1 MNILYITH
9 CDPRRTDFGSAQR
22 SHLMWKALKRLGTVY
37 TIYNIGPDDPKKV
50 FDNTEHIAS
59 VSLLSP
65 NPIVK
70 ILQVLC
76 VRYLAPAEWPFRS
89 RKFIQSKLPWK
100 NVEFDCV
107 VTRYLRTAA
116 QTAAWKIAPLYVDID
131 DLPSESFATIRRG
144 AHSTIVGWFLQKIV
158 DAWQRFVLRKCRAT
172 WIANGDQV
180 AEVQKICTCSSLP
193 NLAMPPSAGY
203 VRNGRQKQQL
213 MTVGLMGYEPNCQGV
228 DWFLETC
235 WPEIHRHFPEMTYA
249 IAGGGLSNELQA
261 KWSTLPNVQVLG
273 FVDDLDA
280 LYSESL
286 AVVTPIRSGAGTCIK
301 VIEAA
306 MHGRK
311 VISTPFAVRGLG
323 TRQLSAIGVVVSDV
337 PEQIIGELE
346 ALLRDSRRRIQDE
359 ISRNALEMNSY
370 ENLKA
375 CVNALLAPVAEKR

>member
-65 NPIVK
+65 NLIVK

-180 AEVQKICTCSSLP
+180 AEVQKLCTCSSLP
-193 NLAMPPSAGY
+193 NLAMPPSADY

-213 MTVGLMGYEPNCQGV
+213 MTVGLMGYEPNYQGV
-228 DWFLETC
+228 DWFLEAC

-249 IAGGGLSNELQA
+249 IAGGGLSNEFKA
-261 KWSTLPNVQVLG
+261 KWATLPNVRVLG

-306 MHGRK
+306 LHGRS
-311 VISTPFAVRGLG
+311 VLATPFAVRGLDTVLQKNLG
-323 TRQLSAIGVVVSDV
+323 ICSTERPEEMVAILEQLRLDSQRS
-337 PEQIIGELE
+337 
-346 ALLRDSRRRIQDE
+346 LRQDE
-359 ISRNALEMNSY
+359 QAQAAMVYNSP
-370 ENLKA
+370 NGFAQVIANGLQ
-375 CVNALLAPVAEKR
+375 

>member
-65 NPIVK
+65 NLIVK

-89 RKFIQSKLPWK
+89 RKFIKSKLPWK

-180 AEVQKICTCSSLP
+180 AEVQKLCTCSSLP
-193 NLAMPPSAGY
+193 NLAMPPSADY

-213 MTVGLMGYEPNCQGV
+213 MTVGLMGYEPNYQGV

-249 IAGGGLSNELQA
+249 IAGGGLSNEFKA
-261 KWSTLPNVQVLG
+261 KWATLPNVRVLG

-306 MHGRK
+306 LHGRS
-311 VISTPFAVRGLG
+311 VLATPFAVRGLDTVQQKNLG
-323 TRQLSAIGVVVSDV
+323 ICSTERPEEMVAILEQLRLDSQRS
-337 PEQIIGELE
+337 
-346 ALLRDSRRRIQDE
+346 LRQDE
-359 ISRNALEMNSY
+359 QAQAAMMYNSP
-370 ENLKA
+370 NGFAQVIANGLQ
-375 CVNALLAPVAEKR
+375 